1 VGKAMKVPSPR
12 KTSSR
17 HSKGSVVAKIATILR
32 K

>member
-1 VGKAMKVPSPR
+1 VPPPATPAPK

-17 HSKGSVVAKIATILR
+17 HSKGSVVANIATILR